1 MLKFAGARHDF
12 FLDWK
17 TVIQQGNP
25 HNMERLLIH
34 LLKKEMEK
42 EKQLPQKSLAFSGGG
57 TKFPKEGAET
67 WTINLGD
74 VPNQKK
80 PGH

>member
-1 MLKFAGARHDF
+1 
-12 FLDWK
+12 
-17 TVIQQGNP
+17 
-25 HNMERLLIH
+25 MERLLIH

-42 EKQLPQKSLAFSGGG
+42 EKQLPQKSLAVSGGG

>member
-1 MLKFAGARHDF
+1 M
-12 FLDWK
+12 DWK

-25 HNMERLLIH
+25 HNMERLFIH